1 MHTEHEVPLC
11 PSSPQQSQSLPV
23 LSSLRTKEGEK
34 TQERKKKLELKPAI
48 VRSVMMLNS
57 LIIIQATQE
66 TILKSLV
73 DIWEGS
79 KRDIY

>member
-11 PSSPQQSQSLPV
+11 PSSPQQSQSLPAR
-23 LSSLRTKEGEK
+23 SSLRTKEGEK